1 MPNKRKLKK
10 EESNSEFENF
20 LSNLNNSSFKD
31 EQYERIKSICDLK
44 LADNALNATEL
55 WIKNLNPL
63 EVFKMKNVEN
73 EDEDDEKR
81 QWKNRCLP
89 DLSEEDLKEY
99 DERIELGH
107 EQLKFFK
114 NTVKVI
120 SVSVPETN
128 GEYDKYEGWV
138 QKIETFDIV
147 LKFND
152 AEIQFKFIQKTS
164 SYGMENSNVCEI
176 YNVATQVKSSPKQI
190 NLEDGVLK
198 LWKFELDED
207 GYPSDEASGNL
218 YKFFVCLQNYILPNN
233 CNYNYPKL
241 QLD

>member
-1 MPNKRKLKK
+1 MFHISSHFFCVLQFSIKRIKDIMPNKRKLKK
-10 EESNSEFENF
+10 EESNSEFEFF

-81 QWKNRCLP
+81 QWKNRGLP
-89 DLSEEDLKEY
+89 DLSEEGLKEY

-120 SVSVPETN
+120 SVV
-128 GEYDKYEGWV
+128 Y
-138 QKIETFDIV
+138 
-147 LKFND
+147 LKQMGNM
-152 AEIQFKFIQKTS
+152 INMKVGFKR
-164 SYGMENSNVCEI
+164 
-176 YNVATQVKSSPKQI
+176 
-190 NLEDGVLK
+190 LK
-198 LWKFELDED
+198 HL
-207 GYPSDEASGNL
+207 
-218 YKFFVCLQNYILPNN
+218 I
-233 CNYNYPKL
+233 
-241 QLD
+241 